1 MYVDVYKKAT
11 LTNDSPRTSEYR
23 LFAEITGELQKANNA
38 DTPKTERI
46 KVLFRNSQLWS
57 ALQAD
62 LTLPGNNLSNEL
74 KAGLI
79 SLSIWVGKFTSSAMS
94 NSVDLEPLISV
105 NRQIMEGLMMAEKN
119 ARQPTVQK
127 PSSETARLSA

>member
-11 LTNDSPRTSEYR
+11 LTNDSSRTTEYR

-62 LTLPGNNLSNEL
+62 LTLPGNNLSKEL

-79 SLSIWVGKFTSSAMS
+79 SLSIWVSKFTSPAMS
-94 NSVDLEPLISV
+94 NDLDLEPLISV

-119 ARQPTVQK
+119 ARHPTVQK
-127 PSSETARLSA
+127 PTSGAARLSA